1 MWSRGKGASR
11 NFLPGFPL
19 GQSMTYRLP
28 LPANQAPGTAY
39 TTTSQPSDGPL
50 AVGLL
55 APGQSQQRKK
65 KKKKKK
71 HRRRGIAHYKNRHVS
86 SGGLFF
92 FNFVSTTTACIAV
105 LTVPQRYSANH
116 FTTLPI
122 YHHHQTTYTTQ
133 CLLSTPRNS
142 LLALVLLPRALFLRC
157 PSNFSH
163 GPLTT

>member
-65 KKKKKK
+65 KNTVEGGS
-71 HRRRGIAHYKNRHVS
+71 RTIRTAMFRLEVFS
-86 SGGLFF
+86 S
-92 FNFVSTTTACIAV
+92 ST
-105 LTVPQRYSANH
+105 LS
-116 FTTLPI
+116 
-122 YHHHQTTYTTQ
+122 
-133 CLLSTPRNS
+133 LLL
-142 LLALVLLPRALFLRC
+142 LLALL
-157 PSNFSH
+157 S
-163 GPLTT
+163 

>member
-55 APGQSQQRKK
+55 APGQSQQRLKK
-65 KKKKKK
+65 KKS
-71 HRRRGIAHYKNRHVS
+71 HRRGIAHYKNRPCFVGRS
-86 SGGLFF
+86 FLLQL
-92 FNFVSTTTACIAV
+92 VSTTTTSTTICIAV
-105 LTVPQRYSANH
+105 LTWLWYSATLQ
-116 FTTLPI
+116 TTLPI
-122 YHHHQTTYTTQ
+122 YPYYHQTTAYTMPSVDTSQ
-133 CLLSTPRNS
+133 FP
-142 LLALVLLPRALFLRC
+142 PC
-157 PSNFSH
+157 PGPPPK
-163 GPLTT
+163 GPLPPLPK

>member
-28 LPANQAPGTAY
+28 VAANQAPGTAY

-50 AVGLL
+50 GVGLL

-65 KKKKKK
+65 KKKNTVEGGS
-71 HRRRGIAHYKNRHVS
+71 RTIRTGHVS

-163 GPLTT
+163 GPLMT